1 MAEIALEAVT
11 IRTPC
16 SPSNK
21 SLTHDLQKFTFV
33 TNYTFRWKRRLPSSW
48 SYAHAHE
55 IKLRLCTCQVS
66 RAFFAFKLICYGK
79 EGSER
84 IESWH
89 LAGSNLFL
97 SFWET
102 FFLFT
107 YSKYDRPLNEST
119 TCRGNVW
126 KRPKNNSQICNF
138 QLKKKKKTPT
148 KWLSFLAKSAYSQPT
163 DCRALDDKTLML
175 VSHDIDG

>member
-21 SLTHDLQKFTFV
+21 YLKHDLQKSTFV
-33 TNYTFRWKRRLPSSW
+33 TNYMFRWKRRLLSSW
-48 SYAHAHE
+48 SYAHVT
-55 IKLRLCTCQVS
+55 KLSYVCA
-66 RAFFAFKLICYGK
+66 RAKSPKHSLPLNWYVKVKRVRNELRVDTLQGAIYF
-79 EGSER
+79 
-84 IESWH
+84 
-89 LAGSNLFL
+89 FL
-97 SFWET
+97 SGRH
-102 FFLFT
+102 FFYLHIVNTIGRWTKALHVEEMFESVQKIT
-107 YSKYDRPLNEST
+107 HKYATSN
-119 TCRGNVW
+119 W
-126 KRPKNNSQICNF
+126 
-138 QLKKKKKTPT
+138 KKKKKTPT